1 MLKRGRG
8 PQDEDD
14 AEDGVCSKPQWK
26 EVADAGKGEER
37 LLTSLEEEIM
47 EEEADEERTSV
58 GMVGGRS
65 FGVNLLLCRFPAGAG
80 DSEEEGGSGSAFE

>member
-26 EVADAGKGEER
+26 EIADAGKGEER
-37 LLTSLEEEIM
+37 LFTSLEEIM

-58 GMVGGRS
+58 GMVGGQ
-65 FGVNLLLCRFPAGAG
+65 
-80 DSEEEGGSGSAFE
+80 